1 MKQILLIAIISFFCR
16 TAFSQTVPTIKA
28 SEAKSYVGKLVYLK
42 DKIQSGKVVT
52 DSIIVLKVGG
62 VLDKDA
68 CSVIISSK
76 GSGHSLDKRLIATLR
91 VAESGFKGV
100 VIPAQSN
107 YIIFIDKQDNIKFNG
122 PLP

>member
-1 MKQILLIAIISFFCR
+1 MKQILLIALISFFCR

-76 GSGHSLDKRLIATLR
+76 GGYY
-91 VAESGFKGV
+91 E
-100 VIPAQSN
+100 
-107 YIIFIDKQDNIKFNG
+107 
-122 PLP
+122 